1 MSEPLNV
8 LRISPDGP
16 SVVTGDIVVEGRTG
30 RRELQT
36 VVLCRCGHSADKP
49 FCDGAHVR
57 MAFADA
63 ARLQTEGAGAPASGG
78 TLTITPMPN
87 GPNRCD
93 GPLTVQDIEGR
104 EWSATTTLLCR
115 CGGSRRKPFCDGTH
129 RKNGFVG

>member
-1 MSEPLNV
+1 MSEAPNV

-16 SVVTGDIVVEGRTG
+16 NVVTGDIVVEVHNA

-36 VVLCRCGHSADKP
+36 AVLCRCGHSADKP

-57 MAFADA
+57 IAFADPA
-63 ARLQTEGAGAPASGG
+63 KLVAEGAGMLVTGG

-104 EWSATTTLLCR
+104 EWSATTMRLCR
-115 CGGSRRKPFCDGTH
+115 CGGSQRKPFCDGTH
-129 RKNGFVG
+129 KRNGFVG